1 MKTWVCSLCGYIH
14 EGDIPPE
21 ECPICGVPAE
31 KFEEK
36 ED

>member
-14 EGDIPPE
+14 EGDTPPE